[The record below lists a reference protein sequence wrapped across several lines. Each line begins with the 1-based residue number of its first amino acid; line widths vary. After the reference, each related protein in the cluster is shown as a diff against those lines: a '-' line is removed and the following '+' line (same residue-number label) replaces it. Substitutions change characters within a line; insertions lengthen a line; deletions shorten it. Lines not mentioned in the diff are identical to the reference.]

1 MLATN
6 KTYMHFKEG
15 SGQKAVKTVFDEKM
29 MKIYTEY
36 IQHTLA
42 FSVQVH
48 FPWWSE
54 LSQNNVVERSIV
66 SFSAISTGAALI
78 IYPVAMESN
87 NSSSAH
93 QYGPGYGLG
102 WGSAFFFLA
111 AAFCMSLDDLVRES
125 SKAKICRLCFKSR
138 QGDRREQSVWH
149 HFRNI

>member
-1 MLATN
+1 MI
-6 KTYMHFKEG
+6 
-15 SGQKAVKTVFDEKM
+15 
-29 MKIYTEY
+29 KIYTEY
-36 IQHTLA
+36 IQETLA
-42 FSVQVH
+42 FSVQVL
-48 FPWWSE
+48 FSMMKSSFSKQCRKTFYC
-54 LSQNNVVERSIV
+54 L
-66 SFSAISTGAALI
+66 FSAISTGAALI

-138 QGDRREQSVWH
+138 QGDRREQSV
-149 HFRNI
+149 